1 MAIVRLCAKD
11 YAEKYNVPLKTLR
24 RLCRLGKIPC
34 IKIGRKYLINV
45 AKANIYFENLE
56 KQREDKRKLQVIKP
70 IKRKTSTL
78 SFEERLNDFKADF
91 LGYSR

>member
-1 MAIVRLCAKD
+1 MSVIRLCAKD
-11 YAEKYNVPLKTLR
+11 YAKEYNVPLKTLR
-24 RLCRLGKIPC
+24 RLCKVGEIPC
-34 IKIGRKYLINV
+34 IKVGRKYLINV

-56 KQREDKRKLQVIKP
+56 KQREDKRKLQVIKH
-70 IKRKTSTL
+70 IKRKSSL

>member
-1 MAIVRLCAKD
+1 MAVVRLCAKD
-11 YAEKYNVPLKTLR
+11 YAEKYNIPLKTLR

-56 KQREDKRKLQVIKP
+56 KQREDKRKILVIRPKM
-70 IKRKTSTL
+70 KTSTL
-78 SFEERLNDFKADF
+78 SFEERLNNFRSEF
-91 LGYSR
+91 LGCR

>member
-34 IKIGRKYLINV
+34 IKVGRKYLINV
-45 AKANIYFENLE
+45 SKANIYFENLE
-56 KQREDKRKLQVIKP
+56 KDREDKKKLKVIKP
-70 IKRKTSTL
+70 IRRKSSL

>member
-1 MAIVRLCAKD
+1 MSVIRLCAKD
-11 YAEKYNVPLKTLR
+11 YAKEYNVPLKTLR
-24 RLCRLGKIPC
+24 RLCRVGEIPC

-56 KQREDKRKLQVIKP
+56 KDREDKKKLKVIKP
-70 IKRKTSTL
+70 IKRKSAL

>member
-1 MAIVRLCAKD
+1 MVVVRLCAKD
-11 YAEKYNVPLKTLR
+11 YAEKYNIPLKTLR

-56 KQREDKRKLQVIKP
+56 KQREDKRKIQVIRPKM
-70 IKRKTSTL
+70 KTSTL
-78 SFEERLNDFKADF
+78 SFEERLNNFRSEF
-91 LGYSR
+91 LGCR

>member
-1 MAIVRLCAKD
+1 MSVIRLCAKD
-11 YAEKYNVPLKTLR
+11 YAKEYNVPLKTLR
-24 RLCRLGKIPC
+24 RLCRVGEIPC

-45 AKANIYFENLE
+45 SKANIYFENLE
-56 KQREDKRKLQVIKP
+56 KDREDKRKLQVIKP
-70 IKRKTSTL
+70 IRRKSSL

>member
-1 MAIVRLCAKD
+1 MSVIRLCAKD
-11 YAEKYNVPLKTLR
+11 YAKEYNVPLKTLR

-56 KQREDKRKLQVIKP
+56 KQREDKRKIQVIRPKM
-70 IKRKTSTL
+70 KTSTL
-78 SFEERLNDFKADF
+78 SFEERLNNFRAEF
-91 LGYSR
+91 LGCR

>member
-1 MAIVRLCAKD
+1 MSVIRLCAKD
-11 YAEKYNVPLKTLR
+11 YAKEYNVPLKTLR
-24 RLCRLGKIPC
+24 RLCRVGEIPC
-34 IKIGRKYLINV
+34 IKVGRKYLINV

-56 KQREDKRKLQVIKP
+56 KQREDKRKLQVIKH
-70 IKRKTSTL
+70 IKRKSSL

>member
-1 MAIVRLCAKD
+1 MSVIRLCAKD
-11 YAEKYNVPLKTLR
+11 YAKEYNVPLKTLR
-24 RLCRLGKIPC
+24 RLCRVGEIPC

-45 AKANIYFENLE
+45 AKANSYFENLE
-56 KQREDKRKLQVIKP
+56 KQREDKRKIQVIRPKM
-70 IKRKTSTL
+70 KTSTL

>member
-1 MAIVRLCAKD
+1 MAVVRLCAKD
-11 YAEKYNVPLKTLR
+11 YAEKYNIPLKTLR

-56 KQREDKRKLQVIKP
+56 KQREDKRKIQVIRPKM
-70 IKRKTSTL
+70 KTSTL
-78 SFEERLNDFKADF
+78 SFEERLNNFRTEF
-91 LGYSR
+91 LGCR

>member
-1 MAIVRLCAKD
+1 MAVVRLCAKD
-11 YAEKYNVPLKTLR
+11 YAGKYNIPLKTLR

-56 KQREDKRKLQVIKP
+56 KQREDKRKIQVIRPKM
-70 IKRKTSTL
+70 KTSTL
-78 SFEERLNDFKADF
+78 SFEERLNNFRSEF
-91 LGYSR
+91 LGCR

>member
-1 MAIVRLCAKD
+1 MSVIRLCAKD
-11 YAEKYNVPLKTLR
+11 YAKEYNVPLKTLR
-24 RLCRLGKIPC
+24 RLCRVGEIPC

-45 AKANIYFENLE
+45 SKANIYFENLE

-70 IKRKTSTL
+70 IRRKSSL

>member
-1 MAIVRLCAKD
+1 MSVIRLCAKD
-11 YAEKYNVPLKTLR
+11 YAKEYNVPLKTLR
-24 RLCRLGKIPC
+24 RLCRVGEIPC

-45 AKANIYFENLE
+45 SKTNIYFENLE
-56 KQREDKRKLQVIKP
+56 KDREDKKKLKVIKH
-70 IKRKTSTL
+70 IKRKSAL

>member
-1 MAIVRLCAKD
+1 MAVVRLCAKD
-11 YAEKYNVPLKTLR
+11 YAEKYNIPLKTLR

-56 KQREDKRKLQVIKP
+56 KQREDKRKIQVIRQKM
-70 IKRKTSTL
+70 KTSTL
-78 SFEERLNDFKADF
+78 SFEERLNNFRSEF
-91 LGYSR
+91 LGCR

>member
-1 MAIVRLCAKD
+1 MAVVRLCAKD
-11 YAEKYNVPLKTLR
+11 YAEKYNIPLKTLR

-56 KQREDKRKLQVIKP
+56 KQREDKRKIQVIRPKM
-70 IKRKTSTL
+70 KTSTL
-78 SFEERLNDFKADF
+78 SFEERLNNFRSEF
-91 LGYSR
+91 LGCR

>member
-1 MAIVRLCAKD
+1 MAVVRLCAKD
-11 YAEKYNVPLKTLR
+11 YAEKYNIPLKTLR

-45 AKANIYFENLE
+45 SKANIYFENLE
-56 KQREDKRKLQVIKP
+56 KDREDKKKLKVIKP
-70 IKRKTSTL
+70 IRRKSSL

>member
-1 MAIVRLCAKD
+1 MAVVRLCAKD
-11 YAEKYNVPLKTLR
+11 YAEKYNIPLKTLR

-56 KQREDKRKLQVIKP
+56 KQKEDKRKIQIIRPKM
-70 IKRKTSTL
+70 KTSTL
-78 SFEERLNDFKADF
+78 SFEERLNNFRSEF
-91 LGYSR
+91 LGCR

>member
-1 MAIVRLCAKD
+1 MAVVRLCAKD
-11 YAEKYNVPLKTLR
+11 YAEKYNIPLKTLR

-56 KQREDKRKLQVIKP
+56 KQREDKRKIQIIRPKM
-70 IKRKTSTL
+70 KTSTL
-78 SFEERLNDFKADF
+78 SFEERLNNFRSEF
-91 LGYSR
+91 LGCR